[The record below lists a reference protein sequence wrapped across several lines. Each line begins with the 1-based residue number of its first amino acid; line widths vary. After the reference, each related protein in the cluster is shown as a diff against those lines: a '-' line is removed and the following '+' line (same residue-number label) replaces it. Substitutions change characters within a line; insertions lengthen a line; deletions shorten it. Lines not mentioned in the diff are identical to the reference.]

1 MSYKNQIENYVKKN
15 NGIITAAYCRENN
28 IPTIYLNRLVSDG
41 ILIKT
46 ASGLYITEE
55 ADYDEF
61 YFFQYRFKKT
71 VFSYETALFLLG
83 MTDKIPE
90 VMDITVQNNY
100 KFNNDIKKINIHYVN
115 KKIFD
120 SGTVEATTMY
130 GNPVRVYSYERI
142 LCDFIAH
149 KEKMDVE
156 TYVKLIR
163 SYSKYEKKDIHKL
176 YEIAA
181 LMNVQKPVKEVME
194 VVYE

>member
-1 MSYKNQIENYVKKN
+1 MSYKNQIENYAKKN

>member
-1 MSYKNQIENYVKKN
+1 M
-15 NGIITAAYCRENN
+15 
-28 IPTIYLNRLVSDG
+28 
-41 ILIKT
+41 
-46 ASGLYITEE
+46 
-55 ADYDEF
+55 
-61 YFFQYRFKKT
+61 
-71 VFSYETALFLLG
+71 
-83 MTDKIPE
+83 
-90 VMDITVQNNY
+90 
-100 KFNNDIKKINIHYVN
+100 N